1 MLQNRLFFALA
12 SRSGFGATISDAVA
26 RSSIVFFELSLCRSH
41 CNGCVKVA
49 SCCGCIRNTIPWGSD
64 HLLREWSAKLSLRMV
79 LDPKCLLEWP
89 SLSGRQLAQGGWQR
103 GSISSF
109 FRHQSTRNNSWHGA
123 SSDSFKALHLIQCT
137 RVKSSSTWL
146 LFQGFSGF
154 EDMVPMA
161 TLVWLV
167 WGCFEMQRWEV
178 RPARCRLLMAGWF
191 LN

>member
-1 MLQNRLFFALA
+1 MVIY
-12 SRSGFGATISDAVA
+12 SVKY
-26 RSSIVFFELSLCRSH
+26 
-41 CNGCVKVA
+41 CV
-49 SCCGCIRNTIPWGSD
+49 IYILYYIYIWYIYIWYIYIYTYIHTYIYIHIYTYIYMPWGSD

-109 FRHQSTRNNSWHGA
+109 FGHQSTRNNSWHGA

-167 WGCFEMQRWEV
+167 WGCFEMQRCEV